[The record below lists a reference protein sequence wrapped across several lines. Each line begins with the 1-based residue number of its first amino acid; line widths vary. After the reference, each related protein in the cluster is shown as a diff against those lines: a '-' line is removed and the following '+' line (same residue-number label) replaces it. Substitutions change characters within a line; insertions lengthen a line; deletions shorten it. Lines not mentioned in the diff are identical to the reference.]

1 MKFVVKTASRSI
13 ENFWFIVFFIL
24 YGISVFTLNNF
35 VKVDNLGLFVFFVL
49 FLILFLPLFSY
60 LNKKTGEGIM
70 EWTLSE
76 SGLNMKWIKTDF
88 TTDNEAVN
96 LDWEEIDRIQS
107 TAITSIGYGK
117 ELGENLIIT
126 TISGKTI
133 KIRHLEKTKDD
144 FFAFKNNLYSFNKKK
159 QQIITKL

>member
-144 FFAFKNNLYSFNKKK
+144 FFAFKNNLYSFNKKNSK
-159 QQIITKL
+159 

>member
-76 SGLNMKWIKTDF
+76 SGLNMKWIKTDII
-88 TTDNEAVN
+88 TDNEAVN
-96 LDWEEIDRIQS
+96 LDWKEIDLIQS

-144 FFAFKNNLYSFNKKK
+144 FFAFKNNLYSFNKKNSK
-159 QQIITKL
+159 

>member
-49 FLILFLPLFSY
+49 FLILFLPIFSF

-144 FFAFKNNLYSFNKKK
+144 FFAFKNNLYSFNKKNSK
-159 QQIITKL
+159 

>member
-1 MKFVVKTASRSI
+1 MKFVVKTASKTI
-13 ENFWFIVFFIL
+13 DNFLFIVFFLL
-24 YGISVFTLNNF
+24 YGISVFALNNF
-35 VKVDNLGLFVFFVL
+35 IKLDKLGLFIFFVL

-76 SGLNMKWIKTDF
+76 SYLNMKWIKTDF
-88 TTDNEAVN
+88 ITDNEAVN
-96 LDWEEIDRIQS
+96 IDWKEIDRIQS
-107 TAITSIGYGK
+107 TSITSIGYGR

-133 KIRHLEKTKDD
+133 KIRHLKKNKDD
-144 FFAFKNNLYSFNKKK
+144 FFAFKNNLYLIHKKNSK
-159 QQIITKL
+159 

>member
-1 MKFVVKTASRSI
+1 MKFVVKTASITI
-13 ENFWFIVFFIL
+13 ENFWFIVFFLL

-35 VKVDNLGLFVFFVL
+35 VKVDNLGLFIFFFL
-49 FLILFLPLFSY
+49 FFILFLPPFSY
-60 LNKKTGEGIM
+60 INKKTGEGIM
-70 EWTLSE
+70 EWTISE
-76 SGLNMKWIKTDF
+76 SGLNMKWIKTDII
-88 TTDNEAVN
+88 TDNEALN
-96 LDWEEIDRIQS
+96 LDWKEIDRIQS

-144 FFAFKNNLYSFNKKK
+144 FFAFKNNLYSFNKKNSK
-159 QQIITKL
+159 

>member
-49 FLILFLPLFSY
+49 FLILFLPIFSF

-76 SGLNMKWIKTDF
+76 SGLNMKWIKTDII
-88 TTDNEAVN
+88 TDNEAVN
-96 LDWEEIDRIQS
+96 LEWKEIDRIQS

-117 ELGENLIIT
+117 ELGENLIIN
-126 TISGKTI
+126 TIYSREI

-144 FFAFKNNLYSFNKKK
+144 FFAFKNNLYSFNKKNSK
-159 QQIITKL
+159 

>member
-49 FLILFLPLFSY
+49 FLILFLPIFSY

-144 FFAFKNNLYSFNKKK
+144 FFAFKNNLYSFNKKNSK
-159 QQIITKL
+159 

>member
-13 ENFWFIVFFIL
+13 ENFWFILFFIL

-76 SGLNMKWIKTDF
+76 SGLNMKWIKTDIII
-88 TTDNEAVN
+88 DNEAVN
-96 LDWEEIDRIQS
+96 LDWKEIDRIQS

-144 FFAFKNNLYSFNKKK
+144 FFAFKNNLYSFNKKNSK
-159 QQIITKL
+159 

>member
-35 VKVDNLGLFVFFVL
+35 IKLDKLGLFVFFVL
-49 FLILFLPLFSY
+49 FLILFLPLFYY
-60 LNKKTGEGIM
+60 LNKRTGEGIM

-88 TTDNEAVN
+88 ITDNEAIN
-96 LDWEEIDRIQS
+96 LDWKEIDRIQS
-107 TAITSIGYGK
+107 TDITSIGYGG
-117 ELGENLIIT
+117 ELG
-126 TISGKTI
+126 
-133 KIRHLEKTKDD
+133 
-144 FFAFKNNLYSFNKKK
+144 
-159 QQIITKL
+159 

>member
-1 MKFVVKTASRSI
+1 MKFVVKTASKAI
-13 ENFWFIVFFIL
+13 DNFWFIVFFLL

-35 VKVDNLGLFVFFVL
+35 VKLDKLGLFIFLVL
-49 FLILFLPLFSY
+49 FLILFLPLVSY

-70 EWTLSE
+70 EWTLTE
-76 SGLNMKWIKTDF
+76 IGLNMKWIKTDII
-88 TTDNEAVN
+88 TDNEAVS
-96 LDWEEIDRIQS
+96 LDWKEIDRIQS

-144 FFAFKNNLYSFNKKK
+144 FFAFKNNLYSFNKKNSK
-159 QQIITKL
+159 

>member
-49 FLILFLPLFSY
+49 FLILFLPIFSY

-88 TTDNEAVN
+88 ITDNEAIN
-96 LDWEEIDRIQS
+96 LDWKEIDRIQS

-126 TISGKTI
+126 TIYSREI

-144 FFAFKNNLYSFNKKK
+144 FFAFKNNLYSFNKKNSK
-159 QQIITKL
+159 

>member
-1 MKFVVKTASRSI
+1 MKFVVKAASRSI
-13 ENFWFIVFFIL
+13 ENFWFIVFFLL

-76 SGLNMKWIKTDF
+76 NGLDMKWIKTDII
-88 TTDNEAVN
+88 TDNEAVN
-96 LDWEEIDRIQS
+96 LDWKEIDRIQS

-144 FFAFKNNLYSFNKKK
+144 FFAFKNNLYSFNKKNNK
-159 QQIITKL
+159 